1 MWWSNAPQTQS
12 MVKSLLLRPESV
24 HAFNTQCT
32 LTSLLRHIWERPHT
46 VGWYLRGGRNT
57 PKGQRSIVLGV
68 RPYTSARDG
77 HWNQGKTT
85 EKSGNAWQPVNI
97 SVPKCSALIPWVS
110 KKQPAGQW
118 IHSTH
123 ALLPFCCIYSISRC
137 HNGSSKRQ
145 QRAKWQQRKCN
156 RKALRTENQ
165 RNSKQACVCLCKKK
179 KKHDGPR
186 EFGLHFPLCF
196 LPNLHIFMHFL
207 CLEAVLPPSV
217 FWNVTIFPVS
227 LMPTLCRVPWAPFQQ
242 RCAERWGAEL
252 QFSKE
257 TKEIFMENLVRIW
270 HLALFSSFESP
281 TLQEQSKQM
290 YAPMLINPFG
300 KISKK
305 SLRGLETFEER
316 EISCQPGAEIYL
328 VPPCGPNH
336 QSSPWLPFLLGA
348 CRAVLCLAE

>member
-1 MWWSNAPQTQS
+1 
-12 MVKSLLLRPESV
+12 
-24 HAFNTQCT
+24 
-32 LTSLLRHIWERPHT
+32 
-46 VGWYLRGGRNT
+46 
-57 PKGQRSIVLGV
+57 
-68 RPYTSARDG
+68 
-77 HWNQGKTT
+77 
-85 EKSGNAWQPVNI
+85 
-97 SVPKCSALIPWVS
+97 
-110 KKQPAGQW
+110 
-118 IHSTH
+118 
-123 ALLPFCCIYSISRC
+123 
-137 HNGSSKRQ
+137 
-145 QRAKWQQRKCN
+145 
-156 RKALRTENQ
+156 
-165 RNSKQACVCLCKKK
+165 
-179 KKHDGPR
+179 
-186 EFGLHFPLCF
+186 
-196 LPNLHIFMHFL
+196 MHFL

-242 RCAERWGAEL
+242 RCAERWGPEL
-252 QFSKE
+252 GFSKE

-305 SLRGLETFEER
+305 SSWGLETFEER

-336 QSSPWLPFLLGA
+336 QSSPWLPFLLRA